1 MHIAA
6 LSGSLRHSSYNT
18 GLLHAAATILHDHAI
33 EIVDWST
40 IPVFNQDDEPQ
51 GEPTSVANVR
61 SRLHAADAI
70 IIATPEYN
78 YSLPGGLKNVLDWMS
93 RTSVKPFSNKPVL
106 VVGASAGNYG
116 TVRAQLALRQILTA
130 MNAHTLNKPEL
141 LVTQAKSK
149 FTENGELIDMTT
161 IEMYTTVLRAF
172 VDWTERL
179 QRAEGTQQ

>member
-6 LSGSLRHSSYNT
+6 LSGSLRHNSYNT

-40 IPVFNQDDEPQ
+40 IPVFNQDDESH

-61 SRLHAADAI
+61 SRLHVADAI

-93 RTSVKPFSNKPVL
+93 RTSVKPFANKPVL

-130 MNAHTLNKPEL
+130 MNAHTMNRPEL
-141 LVTQAKSK
+141 LVAQAKSK
-149 FTENGELIDMTT
+149 FAEHGELTDTAT

-172 VDWTERL
+172 VDWTQRL
-179 QRAEGTQQ
+179 QRTEGTQR